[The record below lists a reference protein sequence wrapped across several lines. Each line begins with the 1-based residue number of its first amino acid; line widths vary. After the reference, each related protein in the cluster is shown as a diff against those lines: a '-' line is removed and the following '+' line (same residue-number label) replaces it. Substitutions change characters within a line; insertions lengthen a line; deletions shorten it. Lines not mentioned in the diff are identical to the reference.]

1 MAKKTKVCPEL
12 QDHEHYKTLEKKL
25 AAMRSGYRVAD
36 NFEILMEIAAISLSN
51 LVRTDK
57 FDEREK
63 RYYKLIEAVDYEAAT
78 AAFGEIIM
86 WFHEQA
92 EPRDLLGPLHS
103 YLGLDN
109 SGSGQFFTPRH
120 ICDFM
125 NQCLMPSKE
134 NVEATI
140 ADKGYISIQDPTVG
154 AGGMLVAAAKV
165 LNSYEIDYTRNALFC
180 GTELMQTTAHTCF
193 VQCALYNM
201 PAVITHGDSLK
212 MQDYDQFI
220 TAQGWALM
228 NRIQQTEN
236 KAV

>member
-12 QDHEHYKTLEKKL
+12 EDREHYKTLEKKL
-25 AAMRSGYRVAD
+25 DAMRSGYRAVD
-36 NFEILMEIAAISLSN
+36 NFGILMELATISLSN
-51 LVRTDK
+51 LVRTDQ

-63 RYYKLIEAVDYEAAT
+63 CYHKLIETVDYEAAT
-78 AAFGEIIM
+78 AAFREIIT
-86 WFHEQA
+86 WFNEQA

-120 ICDFM
+120 IADFM
-125 NQCLMPSKE
+125 SLCLMPSKE
-134 NVEATI
+134 SVEATI
-140 ADKGYISIQDPTVG
+140 ADNGYISIQDPTVG

-165 LNSYEIDYTRNALFC
+165 LNSYGIDYTRNALFY

-201 PAVITHGDSLK
+201 PAIITYGDSLK
-212 MQDYDQFI
+212 MKDYDRFI
-220 TAQGWALM
+220 TVQGWELM
-228 NRIQQTEN
+228 NRMQQADE
-236 KAV
+236 AV